1 MNIVKPT
8 RQSGSL
14 ATADAVA
21 VARRER
27 LERVSEQFE
36 ALFLQQILKQMH
48 KAGDV
53 LTADSPL
60 RSRQLD
66 TLRDFHDEALADT
79 LASRRQ
85 TGIAD
90 MLVKQLSGVPAATPL
105 PQLVTPSQPS
115 VGDMAS
121 RTYRDTIALVNSLFG
136 PVVDTV
142 QQGLV
147 GFKALVDRVI
157 ANESAGQVAAIS
169 PRGARGLMQLM
180 PDTARDMARELNL
193 EYDEHRL
200 ISDAAYNKTLG
211 SAYLKKML
219 DRYDGEHALALAAYN
234 AGPGRVD
241 EWLVR
246 NGDPRQGQVSV
257 NQWVAQIPFAETR
270 LYTRKILSEL
280 QAKTNEPAERANAG
294 QPSFSAQTLRQIEA
308 ASRGQIGQGVAATSD
323 TGALADS
330 RQQRPSASPPI
341 NLGALRFKVSA
352 SPVALN
358 EGEVKFAVHSEPTIP
373 VASDLNLQANR
384 KDLDT

>member
-1 MNIVKPT
+1 MNTVKPT
-8 RQSGSL
+8 QQSGSF
-14 ATADAVA
+14 ATADAVDI
-21 VARRER
+21 ARRAR
-27 LERVSEQFE
+27 LEQVSEQFE
-36 ALFLQQILKQMH
+36 ALFLQQILKQMR

-53 LTADSPL
+53 LSADSPL

-90 MLVKQLSGVPAATPL
+90 MLVKQLSGASSDTPRAAP
-105 PQLVTPSQPS
+105 VTHLQPS

-121 RTYRDTIALVNSLFG
+121 RTYRDTIAHANSLFG

-147 GFKALVDRVI
+147 GFKALVARVI
-157 ANESAGQVAAIS
+157 ANESAGQVAAVS
-169 PRGARGLMQLM
+169 PKGARGLMQLM
-180 PDTARDMARELNL
+180 PGTARDMARELNL
-193 EYDEHRL
+193 EYSEQRL
-200 ISDAAYNKTLG
+200 VSDAAYNKTLG

-257 NQWVAQIPFAETR
+257 SQWVAQIPFAETR
-270 LYTRKILSEL
+270 HYTQKILSEL
-280 QAKTNEPAERANAG
+280 HVKVRESAERADAV
-294 QPSFSAQTLRQIEA
+294 QPSFSAQTLRQLEA
-308 ASRGQIGQGVAATSD
+308 ASHGQIGQWVTATSD
-323 TGALADS
+323 TGARTDPQPE
-330 RQQRPSASPPI
+330 RHSASAPI
-341 NLGALRFKVSA
+341 NIDTFRFKFST
-352 SPVALN
+352 SPVALDV
-358 EGEVKFAVHSEPTIP
+358 GEVKFAVHSQPTTP
-373 VASDLNLQANR
+373 VALDLNLQANR